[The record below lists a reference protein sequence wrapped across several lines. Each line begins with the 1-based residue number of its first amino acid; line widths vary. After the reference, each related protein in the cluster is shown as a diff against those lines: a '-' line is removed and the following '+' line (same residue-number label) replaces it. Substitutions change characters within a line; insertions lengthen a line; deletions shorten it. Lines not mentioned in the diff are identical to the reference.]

1 MEEKEEL
8 VSMEEVKVDIVEY
21 EGAFAGDRFGARKHF
36 EETLSHREFV
46 VKG

>member
-1 MEEKEEL
+1 MFCTLSLGERVTNSL
-8 VSMEEVKVDIVEY
+8 DIVEY

-36 EETLSHREFV
+36 EETLSLREFV